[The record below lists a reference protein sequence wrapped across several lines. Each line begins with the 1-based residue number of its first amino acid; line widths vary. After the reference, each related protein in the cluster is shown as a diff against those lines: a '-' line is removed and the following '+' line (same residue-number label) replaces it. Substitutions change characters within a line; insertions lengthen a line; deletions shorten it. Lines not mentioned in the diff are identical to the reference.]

1 MLYLIKVKL
10 RGALM
15 KNIFSQISDIIKGDV
30 SAVILCAGSST
41 RFSTTRESKQMVEVL
56 GKSVIVRTIEAFE
69 NCHAIRE
76 IILVV
81 RKEDTADYNKL
92 ICEHN
97 FKKISCI
104 VVGGETRQIS
114 AMRGF
119 KHVSEKATFVAF
131 HDGARCLIT
140 PDLIELVVKTARTT
154 KAATAATH
162 MSDTVKVADAE
173 GNILKTV
180 DRELMWTVQTPQV
193 FDKDLYRV
201 CIENAITNGIIATDD
216 CMLAE
221 AYGQKVKLVETGK
234 ENIKITYKE
243 DVEIA
248 EAILTI
254 RGEEV
259 EEE

>member
-97 FKKISCI
+97 FN
-104 VVGGETRQIS
+104 R
-114 AMRGF
+114 F
-119 KHVSEKATFVAF
+119 K
-131 HDGARCLIT
+131 
-140 PDLIELVVKTARTT
+140 
-154 KAATAATH
+154 
-162 MSDTVKVADAE
+162 
-173 GNILKTV
+173 
-180 DRELMWTVQTPQV
+180 
-193 FDKDLYRV
+193 
-201 CIENAITNGIIATDD
+201 
-216 CMLAE
+216 
-221 AYGQKVKLVETGK
+221 
-234 ENIKITYKE
+234 
-243 DVEIA
+243 
-248 EAILTI
+248 
-254 RGEEV
+254 
-259 EEE
+259 